1 MPKPRRKLTYHVQ
14 LARLRL
20 DTTVVTIEIDHH
32 DDDLAADAALT
43 RVDALP
49 ATAWRAQP
57 VTSTDYAPFVQAV
70 IPQDELKH
78 PTDDERDI
86 EAQIEDE
93 AEIRY
98 ILLKANCGTGEGDVV
113 LQPWLL
119 TDQPDLMAS
128 DLTRDWIASLEH
140 LGLTH
145 LSKRLDELPA
155 GAKPNI
161 GDAILFGAR
170 IPRGRKP
177 KRKT

>member
-1 MPKPRRKLTYHVQ
+1 MPKLRRKLTYHVQ

-20 DTTVVTIEIDHH
+20 DTAVVTVEIDHH
-32 DDDLAADAALT
+32 DDDLAADAALA

-57 VTSTDYAPFVQAV
+57 VISTDYAPFVQAV
-70 IPQDELKH
+70 IAQDELKQ
-78 PTDDERDI
+78 PTDDEREV

-145 LSKRLDELPA
+145 LSKRLDDLSA

-170 IPRGRKP
+170 LENRHKP
-177 KRKT
+177 KGKT